1 MRKKLRSK
9 GSKGQTTNRFVILEL
24 DVELM
29 LTLWLS
35 EHTEFWAAIQQTE
48 VLIKEGAVTQ
58 GNITFFLTSFLSAFL
73 ILLSKVTHC

>member
-1 MRKKLRSK
+1 MRKKLGSK
-9 GSKGQTTNRFVILEL
+9 ASKGQTTNRFVILEL

-35 EHTEFWAAIQQTE
+35 EHIEFWAAIQQKE
-48 VLIKEGAVTQ
+48 VLINEGTVTQ
-58 GNITFFLTSFLSAFL
+58 GNFFLSAFP